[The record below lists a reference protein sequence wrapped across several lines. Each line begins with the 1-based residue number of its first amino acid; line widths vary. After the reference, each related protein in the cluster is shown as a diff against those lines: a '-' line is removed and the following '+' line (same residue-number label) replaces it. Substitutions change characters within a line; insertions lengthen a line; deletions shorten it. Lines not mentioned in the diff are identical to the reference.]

1 MLTHPSSIS
10 SFSLRLARWGTAMSQ
25 ASRSPLVWSLAL
37 AIVVFVGAELAAR
50 WLLQP
55 YQTLWA
61 YWQPESG
68 ANFEELKRQVL
79 EGRCPELLIV
89 GDSTAQS
96 NFLALHLA
104 PLCSRDDTVWNLGCP
119 GGFARAFHFV
129 TMPLLEDARCRPRM
143 VIASFLPSAFT
154 DAPGAIHLEN
164 RILESP
170 YGRRAQGKFHLGY
183 YLHLARAWPA
193 LRVWKAQRDGKV
205 QRVAIN
211 RGFEPRTRT
220 VDLSTEPP
228 PQSLPT
234 TLNPD
239 RLKVIEQLAA
249 WAANRHVA
257 LVIVVPPTL
266 DQTPARQSVDQQFRQ
281 YLESLKN
288 QYPLEWVN
296 ANDMRW
302 TEREFAD
309 LNHLNVQGASR
320 LTSTLAKQAREL
332 LIAKD
337 GTMSPSATEGKSSTS
352 SAKPTDPQVGPAT
365 L

>member
-1 MLTHPSSIS
+1 MLTHLSSIS
-10 SFSLRLARWGTAMSQ
+10 SFSLRLAHCGTVLGKVCR
-25 ASRSPLVWSLAL
+25 SRLWWSVAL
-37 AIVVFVGAELAAR
+37 ATVVFVKAELVAR

-96 NFLALHLA
+96 NFLAIHLA

-119 GGFARAFHFV
+119 GGFARAFHVV
-129 TMPLLEDARCRPRM
+129 TMPLLEDVRCRPRM

-170 YGRRAQGKFHLGY
+170 YGRQAQGKFHLGC

-193 LRVWKAQRDGKV
+193 LRVWKAQRDGKM
-205 QRVAIN
+205 QRVVTN

-228 PQSLPT
+228 PQSLPS

-239 RLKVIEQLAA
+239 RLKVIEHLAA
-249 WAANRHVA
+249 WATNRQVA
-257 LVIVVPPTL
+257 LVIVIPPTL

-288 QYPLEWVN
+288 QYSLEWVN
-296 ANDMRW
+296 AKDMQW

-309 LNHLNVQGASR
+309 LNHLNVEGAR
-320 LTSTLAKQAREL
+320 QLTVALAKRAREVL
-332 LIAKD
+332 LAKD
-337 GTMSPSATEGKSSTS
+337 IPAAPS
-352 SAKPTDPQVGPAT
+352 KPTNETSAPKDRES
-365 L
+365 